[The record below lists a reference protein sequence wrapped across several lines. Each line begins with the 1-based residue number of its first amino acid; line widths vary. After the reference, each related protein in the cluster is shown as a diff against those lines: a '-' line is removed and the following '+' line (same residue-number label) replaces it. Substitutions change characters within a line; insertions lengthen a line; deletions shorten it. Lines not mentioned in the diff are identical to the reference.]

1 MRFLTTVAAGLVL
14 GIGGPKRLV
23 LTGLAATTIV
33 TAGLGDGGEATLV
46 VVYVTLATALVWI
59 PLILFLV
66 LGKRVIAFME
76 DAQGE
81 VGRRQP
87 QATAYAL
94 LILAALL
101 ALDAL
106 SFLLT

>member
-1 MRFLTTVAAGLVL
+1 
-14 GIGGPKRLV
+14 
-23 LTGLAATTIV
+23 
-33 TAGLGDGGEATLV
+33 
-46 VVYVTLATALVWI
+46 
-59 PLILFLV
+59 
-66 LGKRVIAFME
+66 ME